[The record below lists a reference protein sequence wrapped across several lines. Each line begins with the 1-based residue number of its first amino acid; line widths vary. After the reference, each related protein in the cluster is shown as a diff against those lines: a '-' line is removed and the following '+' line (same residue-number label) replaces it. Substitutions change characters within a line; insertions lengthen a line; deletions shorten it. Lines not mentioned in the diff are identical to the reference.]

1 MLYMTRSNISPEQ
14 DRIEVTIDEKRNVIS
29 VWNNGKGIP
38 VIRHAQYEG
47 IYIPELV
54 MGNLLAGSNFDDSE
68 KRLGGGRHGYG
79 AKLTNIFSHAFT
91 VETGD
96 SVRQLLYTQTW
107 RDNMSVREPAAVTP
121 LAAGT
126 MDYTRITFSVDIAR
140 FSKQAKKLDKD
151 IVALWARR
159 VLDVAGCNP
168 GIKCFLNGR
177 LVKVSSQLARTLLR
191 MRKEWM
197 RHANMSCANTLTL
210 AQADLVH
217 ACLNACVGQGDCR
230 SGPAVL

>member
-1 MLYMTRSNISPEQ
+1 M

-177 LVKVSSQLARTLLR
+177 LVKVRWR

-197 RHANMSCANTLTL
+197 RHANMSCANTRTL

-230 SGPAVL
+230 SGSALL